1 MFLQT
6 PVLRQETQIKLGR
19 GDWLVLAGVFCAYL
33 PFIFLGY
40 GSDNDAYGVIDS
52 GRMLW
57 TNHQYIPSRNPGYLL
72 FEITM
77 LLLNSIGGSIL
88 CNLAT
93 VAVSLVAIG
102 LFQWLCLYFAVP
114 HRVPL
119 SLIFGLEPTFWL
131 NATSVSDHSWG
142 LMLVL
147 LAMVLMIRDRHLLA
161 GVIMGLALSTR
172 LASFIGVGAV
182 GIFALATQPQRRSR
196 IIIAGLIGIAIG
208 VACYIPPW
216 LWAKSALGNPW
227 RFLEAQAHGSEDWT
241 ITMRLGRFGYR
252 NIYFWGLPAAFLLA
266 GVAGWGAASL
276 RALLRDNTRRP
287 IILLSLATILGY
299 ELLFLRYPIEKGY
312 LIAILP
318 WALILIGLALAHT
331 RRLPWVLLVL
341 VLMHG
346 VVTFNLS
353 RPNAPGSPTR
363 GSNGF
368 WVEAGDLVTDID
380 FRRRFRTCTTLDSW
394 NQKYR
399 EYGAEV
405 RAEKRPPWNR

>member
-1 MFLQT
+1 MFLET
-6 PVLRQETQIKLGR
+6 AVLRQETQIKLVR
-19 GDWLVLAGVFCAYL
+19 GDWLVLAGLFCAYVPL
-33 PFIFLGY
+33 VFLGY

-52 GRMLW
+52 GRILW
-57 TNHQYIPSRNPGYLL
+57 NAHQYVPSRNPGYLL
-72 FEITM
+72 FELVM
-77 LLLNSIGGSIL
+77 LGLNSIGGSVL

-93 VAVSLVAIG
+93 LAVSLLAIA
-102 LFQWLCLYFAVP
+102 LFQYLCHCFAVP
-114 HRVPL
+114 HRLIL
-119 SLIFGLEPTFWL
+119 SLIFGLLPTFWL

-147 LAMVLMIRDRHLLA
+147 LALVLMRRDRHLLA
-161 GVIMGLALSTR
+161 GVIMGLALGTR

-182 GIFALATQPQRRSR
+182 GIFALATQPQHRGR
-196 IIIAGLIGIAIG
+196 IIIAGVIGIAIG
-208 VACYIPPW
+208 VICYIPPW

-241 ITMRLGRFGYR
+241 ITMRVGRFGYR
-252 NIYFWGLPAAFLLA
+252 NIYFWGLPAALLLA
-266 GVAGWGAASL
+266 GVVGWGAVSL
-276 RALLRDNTRRP
+276 RAALNDPKRR
-287 IILLSLATILGY
+287 SLIFLCAAIVVGY

-318 WALILIGLALAHT
+318 WALILIGLVLART
-331 RRLPWVLLVL
+331 RRVPALLLALVVL
-341 VLMHG
+341 HG
-346 VVTFNLS
+346 AVTFNLS

-380 FRRRFRTCTTLDSW
+380 FRLRFRACTTLNCW
-394 NQKYR
+394 NRKYR